1 MARCLEL
8 AKKGIGFT
16 RPNPSVGAV
25 VVFENKIIGE
35 GYTSSYGGSHAEVN
49 AIQSVKNEKLLKKA
63 TLYVTL
69 EPCSHHGK
77 TPPCSDLIITKGI
90 KHVVIGCID
99 SNSLVAGKGIEK
111 LKNAGCKVEL
121 GILEEECK
129 HHHRR
134 FFTFHTKKR
143 PFIILK
149 WAETQDGF
157 IAPAYKDSQSPIWIT
172 NEFSRQIVHQKRAEE
187 HAILVGFN
195 TVLQDNP
202 RLTTREF
209 SGNNPIRI
217 VVDKNLELS
226 KKLHVFDD
234 RSNTIVVNGKVTTR
248 NQNIYYE
255 KINFKNSLAQELCDL
270 LYKREIQSV
279 IIEGG
284 TKTLQA
290 FIDSGIWDE
299 AAIFIGQK
307 TFQSGVKSPTF
318 KGKLI
323 AEENIMGDVLKVY
336 VND

>member
-25 VVFENKIIGE
+25 VVCENKIIGE
-35 GYTSSYGGSHAEVN
+35 GYTSSCGGNHAEVN

-99 SNSLVAGKGIEK
+99 SNSLVAGKGIKK

-157 IAPAYKDSQSPIWIT
+157 IAPAYKDSQAPIWIT
-172 NEFSRQIVHQKRAEE
+172 NKFSRQIVHQKRAEE

-234 RSNTIVVNGKVTTR
+234 QSNTIVVNSKVTTR

-255 KINFKNSLAQELCDL
+255 KINFKNSLVQELCDL

-284 TKTLQA
+284 TKTLQT

-299 AAIFIGQK
+299 ATIFIGQK
-307 TFQSGVKSPTF
+307 AFKSGVKSPTF

-323 AEENIMGDVLKVY
+323 AEENIMRDSLKMY